1 MGSSGVALPSRWA
14 QEAVDEGLDV
24 EEQVAEDAADLLPTS
39 PLTSFW
45 CLNSLQIAKS
55 KNQ

>member
-14 QEAVDEGLDV
+14 PEAADEVLDV
-24 EEQVAEDAADLLPTS
+24 EEQVAEDAADLPPTS

-45 CLNSLQIAKS
+45 RLNCHQTA
-55 KNQ
+55 